1 MDTVPLKRNYL
12 NRYLTSVRSQGR
24 YIFTLDELREQ
35 FDLSDIA
42 INQSLGRLK
51 AKKEIAQ
58 IRKGFYAIVPPEY
71 SNQGMIPPYLF
82 LDDLMKSLSKR
93 YYLALLSAAA
103 LHGAAHEQPME
114 YFCDDRKSCTQRC
127 QESKIKNKFSQQE
140 RLN

>member
-51 AKKEIAQ
+51 AKYDYITLSYRPWQ
-58 IRKGFYAIVPPEY
+58 PP
-71 SNQGMIPPYLF
+71 L
-82 LDDLMKSLSKR
+82 
-93 YYLALLSAAA
+93 
-103 LHGAAHEQPME
+103 
-114 YFCDDRKSCTQRC
+114 QR
-127 QESKIKNKFSQQE
+127 
-140 RLN
+140 